1 MEKSVEIL
9 ECGREPTGKRVVVI
23 ILKREQLLYDIKN
36 YCYIEGDIMPEDTQH
51 GRHMVQDVGEEGNVD
66 RVTRILD
73 LAHADVVERLYP
85 FTQHEIHHP
94 VVDDRLREKP
104 VYGIFLNV
112 PESYSQ
118 TTLNLLGGLIH
129 ELMVCIAIAD
139 WMSIT
144 NPPKEET
151 WKRKV
156 EATLRRINQ
165 VKGQTRDRSRIRP
178 HWL

>member
-1 MEKSVEIL
+1 MEKSVEIV
-9 ECGREPTGKRVVVI
+9 ECGRQPTGKLVVI
-23 ILKREQLLYDIKN
+23 ILKREQILYDIKN

-51 GRHMVQDVGEEGNVD
+51 SRHMVQDIGEEGNVD

-73 LAHADVVERLYP
+73 LAHDDVVERLYP

-94 VVDDRLREKP
+94 VVDDRLRGKT

-112 PESYSQ
+112 PETYSQ
-118 TTLNLLGGLIH
+118 TTLNLLGKLIH
-129 ELMVCIAIAD
+129 ELMVCVAMAD

-151 WKRKV
+151 WKRKA
-156 EATLRRINQ
+156 EATLTRINQ
-165 VKGQTRDRSRIRP
+165 VKSQTRDRSRIRP

>member
-1 MEKSVEIL
+1 MEKSVEIV
-9 ECGREPTGKRVVVI
+9 ECGRQPTGKRLVVI
-23 ILKREQLLYDIKN
+23 ILKREQLFYDIKN

-51 GRHMVQDVGEEGNVD
+51 SRHMVQDVGEEGNVD
-66 RVTRILD
+66 RVIRILS

-112 PESYSQ
+112 PETYSQ

-151 WKRKV
+151 WKRKA
-156 EATLRRINQ
+156 EATLTRINQ
-165 VKGQTRDRSRIRP
+165 VKSQTRDRSRIRP